1 MKEVAA
7 IIQDFNQAEINQ
19 LEKTGSLDKSGYN
32 FIPDDVIISSED
44 IPGWSVANDG
54 MVTVALDITL
64 TDELKREGI
73 ARDFINRIQNLRKDK
88 GLAVLD
94 RIQIKLVN
102 PEEAVLS
109 ALNTHASYICS
120 ETQADGLEYCTTLPD
135 AVELDMDDFILKA
148 NIHVSKA

>member
-7 IIQDFNQAEINQ
+7 IIQEFNQAEINQ
-19 LEKTGSLDKSGYN
+19 LEKTGSLDKSGYS

-64 TDELKREGI
+64 TEELKQEGI

-102 PEEAVLS
+102 PDETVS
-109 ALNTHASYICS
+109 IALKNHTSYICS
-120 ETQADGLEYCTTLPD
+120 ETQADGLEYCTDLPD
-135 AVELDMDDFILKA
+135 AVDLDMDDFILKA
-148 NIHVSKA
+148 NIHVSK